1 MIITINYN
9 ELKEIISNRT
19 NGKVNLD
26 FCYVN
31 YDTVK
36 VSYKPVAFLPAVNVN
51 VQIREVGNSKIVL
64 SYNANNAIDMVI
76 RGLAAFLDSNIP
88 EEIIELDTTNQVV
101 TLYPDKVEQLHKP
114 LEMIE
119 LQQLYFEEGKVC
131 AKLKFKST
139 DHIHK

>member
-64 SYNANNAIDMVI
+64 SYNANNAIDMI
-76 RGLAAFLDSNIP
+76 IKGLAAFLDSNIP
-88 EEIIELDTTNQVV
+88 KEIIELDTTDQIV
-101 TLYPDKVEQLHKP
+101 TLYPTKVEQLQKP

-119 LQQLYFEEGKVC
+119 LQQLYFDDDRVC
-131 AKLKFKST
+131 VEVKMP
-139 DHIHK
+139 

>member
-1 MIITINYN
+1 
-9 ELKEIISNRT
+9 
-19 NGKVNLD
+19 
-26 FCYVN
+26 
-31 YDTVK
+31 
-36 VSYKPVAFLPAVNVN
+36 
-51 VQIREVGNSKIVL
+51 
-64 SYNANNAIDMVI
+64 MVI

-119 LQQLYFEEGKVC
+119 LQQLYFEDGKVC
-131 AKLKFKST
+131 AELKFKST

>member
-1 MIITINYN
+1 MIITITFN
-9 ELKEIISNRT
+9 ELKEIISNKT

-31 YDTVK
+31 NNTVK

-114 LEMIE
+114 LEMIA